1 MDSRRTALT
10 AVLFLAAVS
19 LLLAGLIIIAELRD
33 DYALGGV
40 ALGAILVA
48 YGLIVLFLR
57 RLDLIGPR
65 RAEGK

>member
-1 MDSRRTALT
+1 MGSQRLYLLAVMAL
-10 AVLFLAAVS
+10 AGGS
-19 LLLAGLIIIAELRD
+19 LLLAVLIILGELRD
-33 DYALGGV
+33 NSALGGG

-57 RLDLIGPR
+57 KMGLIGPR

>member
-1 MDSRRTALT
+1 MRSRPLYLLAIMAL
-10 AVLFLAAVS
+10 AGGS
-19 LLLAGLIIIAELRD
+19 LLLAALIILGELRD
-33 DYALGGV
+33 DYALGGA

-57 RLDLIGPR
+57 KMGLIGPR

>member
-1 MDSRRTALT
+1 MGSRRNPLM
-10 AVLFLAAVS
+10 AVLVLAAGS
-19 LLLAGLIIIAELRD
+19 LLLAVLIVIAELRD
-33 DYALGGV
+33 DYALGGA

-57 RLDLIGPR
+57 RLGVIGPR